1 MKLNVKYKTKEG
13 DFKNIRIEAINKFF
27 AIHLV
32 RKQDDFQELIACS
45 ENDEVPGKHG
55 FKTSSKVAQA
65 VEKLQEEL
73 RQEFGQDFILF
84 VAGHGAIISSSGT
97 NYAVSN

>member
-13 DFKNIRIEAINKFF
+13 DFKNIGVEAINQFF
-27 AIHLV
+27 AINFV
-32 RKQDDFQELIACS
+32 RNQDDFGELIACT
-45 ENDEVPGKHG
+45 ENNEVPGKHG
-55 FKTSSKVAQA
+55 FKTTSKVVQA

-73 RQEFGQDFILF
+73 KQEFGQDFVLF

-97 NYAVSN
+97 TYALSN